1 MKIKMIKEL
10 SKDFKSANTW
20 ADNLTL
26 NEFIKF
32 LKAKNKIRNC
42 GTPDDSGML
51 PMPPDL
57 ILVDLD

>member
-1 MKIKMIKEL
+1 MKLKLIKEL

-32 LKAKNKIRNC
+32 LTEKDKIRKC
-42 GTPDDSGML
+42 GTSDNNGGML
-51 PMPPDL
+51 PTLPFKKP
-57 ILVDLD
+57 